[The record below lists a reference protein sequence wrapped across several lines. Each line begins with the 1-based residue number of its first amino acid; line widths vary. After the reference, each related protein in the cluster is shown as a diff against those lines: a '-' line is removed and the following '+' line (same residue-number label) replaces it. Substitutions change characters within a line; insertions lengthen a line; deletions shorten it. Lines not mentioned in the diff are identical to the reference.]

1 MIKIFQ
7 PYSFSEKGQKPNQED
22 ALFPQEAAAAGR
34 VFLVCDGMGGHAR
47 GEVAS
52 RCVADTIGRATS
64 ALPPCTLADMRTAFD
79 NALAAAYNEL
89 DRLDSDDDVRK
100 MGTTLTF
107 LAFCTNGVLVAHIG
121 DSRVYQFRPA
131 EGVLFRTRDHS
142 LVSELIASGEITEE
156 EAHAHPQRNI
166 ITRAVQP
173 HQECPAP
180 ATFDVC
186 TDVRR
191 GDVFFLCCDGVLE
204 QLSDADLSERLL
216 AAKPLKDR
224 LESVRQACAERG
236 THDNFTAYAVEVEAC
251 DLKPLTQP
259 APQAQA
265 QPKPAKPL
273 LPVWA
278 WLLLV
283 SFLLLL
289 AVGLFVM
296 RPSPKR
302 QPAKV
307 QPQQTEQPQPQSPQ
321 EAEQSSD
328 MTIDRRK

>member
-1 MIKIFQ
+1 M
-7 PYSFSEKGQKPNQED
+7 
-22 ALFPQEAAAAGR
+22 
-34 VFLVCDGMGGHAR
+34 
-47 GEVAS
+47 
-52 RCVADTIGRATS
+52 
-64 ALPPCTLADMRTAFD
+64 
-79 NALAAAYNEL
+79 
-89 DRLDSDDDVRK
+89 
-100 MGTTLTF
+100 
-107 LAFCTNGVLVAHIG
+107 
-121 DSRVYQFRPA
+121 
-131 EGVLFRTRDHS
+131 
-142 LVSELIASGEITEE
+142 
-156 EAHAHPQRNI
+156 
-166 ITRAVQP
+166 
-173 HQECPAP
+173 
-180 ATFDVC
+180 
-186 TDVRR
+186 
-191 GDVFFLCCDGVLE
+191 FFLCCDGVLE

-216 AAKPLKDR
+216 SAKPLKDR
-224 LESVRQACAERG
+224 LESVRQACAEKG
-236 THDNFTAYAVEVEAC
+236 THDNFTAYAVEVEAS

-273 LPVWA
+273 LPVLA

-302 QPAKV
+302 QPAKG

>member
-1 MIKIFQ
+1 MIKISP

-22 ALFPQEAAAAGR
+22 ALFPQEAATAGR

-64 ALPPCTLADMRTAFD
+64 ALPPCTVADMRTAFA
-79 NALAAAYNEL
+79 NALAAAYKEL
-89 DRLDSDDDVRK
+89 DSLDSDDDVRK

-107 LAFCTNGVLVAHIG
+107 LAFCTDGVLVAHIG

-131 EGVLFRTRDHS
+131 KGVLFRTRDHS
-142 LVSELIASGEITEE
+142 LVSDLIASGEITEE
-156 EAHAHPQRNI
+156 EAHTHPQRNI

-173 HQECPAP
+173 HQEHPAP
-180 ATFDVC
+180 ATLDVC
-186 TDVRR
+186 TDVRC

-216 AAKPLKDR
+216 AAQPLKDR
-224 LESVRQACAERG
+224 VENVRRACAERG
-236 THDNFTAYAVEVEAC
+236 THDNFTAYAVEVEAS
-251 DLKPLTQP
+251 DLKPVPQP
-259 APQAQA
+259 APQTVAQA
-265 QPKPAKPL
+265 KPARQF

-278 WLLLV
+278 WLLIV

-296 RPSPKR
+296 RPSQER

-307 QPQQTEQPQPQSPQ
+307 QPQQTEQVQPQSPH
-321 EAEQSSD
+321 EAEEGSG
-328 MTIDRRK
+328 MTIERKK